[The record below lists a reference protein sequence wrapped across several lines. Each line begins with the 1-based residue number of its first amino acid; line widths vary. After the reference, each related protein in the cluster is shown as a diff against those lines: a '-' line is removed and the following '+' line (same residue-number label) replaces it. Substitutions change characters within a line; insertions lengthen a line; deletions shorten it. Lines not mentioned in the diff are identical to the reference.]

1 MLLQH
6 DARGGGGF
14 SWVVKDGR
22 DANGIDVAA
31 LGAREALCGLPE
43 ALLPFGVEIGY
54 GDESGPFGVF
64 VVLGRGVSG

>member
-1 MLLQH
+1 MEDGC
-6 DARGGGGF
+6 DA
-14 SWVVKDGR
+14 DGV
-22 DANGIDVAA
+22 DAAV